1 MHSSRGTMKQQQLPR
16 SRTGSKAGSARWI
29 FLISLAALVGLLL
42 LAAVLTVDHWLGL
55 VPSFQRAMQ
64 DLFSRG
70 ALLAL
75 GLVIGLIAFGVFFQ
89 RSLSKTVRQGIHPQA
104 ALDIRKRLLVAVFA
118 AFALGIAGTGY
129 LLNNDLRAAFRDE
142 RLSQQA
148 GIARLKAQQI
158 DQWVAERAID
168 LGFLVTSLKGLP
180 LGQIEAGP
188 ELRQFV
194 ELMLYQILI
203 GHPERR
209 EVMLFSSEGQL
220 LVEVGGTPGHSDHA
234 GVEGLVRE
242 AARDGK
248 LKIGPLQLD
257 SGTPPSPSM
266 AFAQP
271 LGTGAPGSRQFVVV
285 LVVDPAVDLF
295 RKIQSWP
302 TDSATSEVLVV
313 RHDGD
318 DALYLLPPRFWQSP
332 VPPSGLRLPLSTP
345 NLMAAAAIRLGDG
358 AREGVD
364 YRGKRVLTASYAARA
379 VPWIVIAKS
388 DEDEVMRPIDRRS
401 EQVVL
406 VFGATI
412 LAAAFLVWALW
423 KGQRDE
429 AHELTVRNLRF
440 VHAVQDMFIVL
451 DADNRILET
460 NEAAQKA
467 VGYSAEELRGMDA
480 RNLRAPDRTDEE
492 DQRTAAV
499 AGAQIT
505 FRTVVS
511 RKDGSTFPAE
521 VRISTFELEGQTYR
535 QAMGVDISDRVR
547 LEQEVLRLS
556 RVKRS
561 LQAATSILLRAR
573 SEAEIFDQMCTGLVE
588 LGDSRMAAVAVAND
602 DPGRTFRF
610 PAIAGYEYGYL
621 AHAHITWNDEPTGNG
636 PLGMAIKSGT
646 VQVNQDF
653 ESNPSAL
660 PWREEALRHGY
671 RSSIVLPL
679 RRQGTVVAALT
690 IYAAEPQAFDDEEV
704 QLLSALADDIS
715 YVLSKIASMPGAGG

>member
-1 MHSSRGTMKQQQLPR
+1 MKQQQLPG
-16 SRTGSKAGSARWI
+16 SRAKPKINFARWI
-29 FLISLAALVGLLL
+29 FCISLAALAGLML
-42 LAAVLTVDHWLGL
+42 LAAVLTVEQWLGL

-70 ALLAL
+70 ALLTL

-89 RSLSKTVRQGIHPQA
+89 RSLSKSVRQGFHPQA
-104 ALDIRKRLLVAVFA
+104 ALAIRKRLLVAVFS
-118 AFALGIAGTGY
+118 AFALGIAGTGF
-129 LLNNDLRAAFRDE
+129 LLNNDLRTAFRDE
-142 RLSQQA
+142 RLSQQV
-148 GIARLKAQQI
+148 GIVRLKAQQI

-180 LGQIEAGP
+180 FGQIEAGA

-194 ELMLYQILI
+194 ELMLYQVLI

-209 EVMLFSSEGQL
+209 EIMLFSADGQL
-220 LVEVGGTPGHSDHA
+220 LVEVGGAPGHKDHE
-234 GVEGLVRE
+234 GVERLVRE
-242 AARDGK
+242 AAGDGK
-248 LKIGPLQLD
+248 LKIGQLRLD
-257 SGTPPSPSM
+257 AGTPPSPSV

-271 LGTGAPGSRQFVVV
+271 FNAGASAADRFVVV
-285 LVVDPAVDLF
+285 LLVDPSVELF
-295 RKIQSWP
+295 PKIQRWP
-302 TDSATSEVLVV
+302 GDSPTSEVLLV
-313 RHDGD
+313 RRDGD
-318 DALYLLPPRFWQSP
+318 DAVYLFAPRFWDRP
-332 VPPSGLRLPLSTP
+332 IPPSGLRLPLSTP
-345 NLMAAAAIRLGDG
+345 NLTAATAIRQGDG

-364 YRGKRVLTASYAARA
+364 YRGKRVITASYAAKA

-388 DEDEVMRPIDRRS
+388 DEDEVMRPIDHQS
-401 EQVVL
+401 EQVFL

-412 LAAAFLVWALW
+412 LAAAFLVWSLW
-423 KGQRDE
+423 NSQRDE
-429 AHELTVRNLRF
+429 THDLTVRNLRF

-451 DADNRILET
+451 DGDNRILET

-480 RNLRAPDRTDEE
+480 RILRAPDRTDED
-492 DQRTAAV
+492 DQRTATESGGRIA
-499 AGAQIT
+499 I
-505 FRTVVS
+505 RSVVR

-521 VRISTFELEGQTYR
+521 VRVSAFELDGRIYR
-535 QAMGVDISDRVR
+535 QAIGIDITDRVS
-547 LEQEVLRLS
+547 LEQEVLRLA

-573 SEAEIFDQMCTGLVE
+573 CETEMFDQICEGLVE
-588 LGDSRMAAVAVAND
+588 FGNYRMVAVAVPND
-602 DPGRTFRF
+602 DPGRTFQF
-610 PAIAGYEYGYL
+610 PAIAGYESGYL

-653 ESNPSAL
+653 EGNPMTR

-679 RRQGTVVAALT
+679 RRQGTVAAALA
-690 IYAAEPQAFDDEEV
+690 IYASEPQAFDAEEV

-715 YVLSKIASMPGAGG
+715 YVMSRIASTPGSET

>member
-1 MHSSRGTMKQQQLPR
+1 M
-16 SRTGSKAGSARWI
+16 
-29 FLISLAALVGLLL
+29 
-42 LAAVLTVDHWLGL
+42 
-55 VPSFQRAMQ
+55 
-64 DLFSRG
+64 
-70 ALLAL
+70 
-75 GLVIGLIAFGVFFQ
+75 
-89 RSLSKTVRQGIHPQA
+89 
-104 ALDIRKRLLVAVFA
+104 AVFA

-129 LLNNDLRAAFRDE
+129 LLNTDLRTAFRDE
-142 RLSQQA
+142 RLSQQE
-148 GIARLKAQQI
+148 GIARLKAQHI

-180 LGQIEAGP
+180 FGQIEVGP

-194 ELMLYQILI
+194 ELMLYQVLI
-203 GHPERR
+203 GHPERH
-209 EVMLFSSEGQL
+209 EIMLFSSDGHL
-220 LVEVGGTPGHSDHA
+220 LAEAVGAPGHKDHDRA
-234 GVEGLVRE
+234 ESLVRE

-257 SGTPPSPSM
+257 AGTPPSPTM

-271 LGTGAPGSRQFVVV
+271 FNAGATAPGQFVVV
-285 LVVDPAVDLF
+285 LVVDPSLDLF
-295 RKIQSWP
+295 RKVRKWP
-302 TDSATSEVLVV
+302 GDSPTSEVLLV
-313 RHDGD
+313 RRDGD
-318 DALYLLPPRFWQSP
+318 DAVYLFAPRFWDRP
-332 VPPSGLRLPLSTP
+332 IPPSGLRLPLSTP
-345 NLMAAAAIRLGDG
+345 NLTAATAIRLGDG

-364 YRGKRVLTASYAARA
+364 YRGKRVLTASYAAKA

-429 AHELTVRNLRF
+429 AYELTVRNLRF
-440 VHAVQDMFIVL
+440 VHAVQDMFIVI
-451 DADNRILET
+451 DGDDRILET
-460 NEAAQKA
+460 NEAARKA

-480 RNLRAPDRTDEE
+480 RNLRAPDRTDE
-492 DQRTAAV
+492 DDRQDAVRAA
-499 AGAQIT
+499 AGSQT

-521 VRISTFELEGQTYR
+521 VRISAFELEGQTYR
-535 QAMGVDISDRVR
+535 QALGVDISDRVR

-573 SEAEIFDQMCTGLVE
+573 TEAEIFGQICTSLVE
-588 LGDSRMAAVAVAND
+588 LGDYRMVAVAVPND
-602 DPGRTFRF
+602 DPGKTFHF
-610 PAIAGYEYGYL
+610 PAIAGYENGYL

-636 PLGMAIKSGT
+636 PLGMAIKSGV

-653 ESNPSAL
+653 EANAETR
-660 PWREEALRHGY
+660 PWHDEALRRGY
-671 RSSIVLPL
+671 RSSIALPL
-679 RRQGTVVAALT
+679 RRHGTVAAALM
-690 IYAAEPQAFDDEEV
+690 IYAAEPQAFDGEEV
-704 QLLSALADDIS
+704 QLLSALTDDIS
-715 YVLSKIASMPGAGG
+715 YALSRIASTPAPKLDGRPVSEI

>member
-1 MHSSRGTMKQQQLPR
+1 MKQQQPSR
-16 SRTGSKAGSARWI
+16 SRTEPKTGSARWI
-29 FLISLAALVGLLL
+29 FCISLAALVGLML
-42 LAAVLTVDHWLGL
+42 LAAALTVEQWLGL

-75 GLVIGLIAFGVFFQ
+75 GLVIALIAFGVFFQ
-89 RSLSKTVRQGIHPQA
+89 RSLSKSVRQGAHPQA
-104 ALDIRKRLLVAVFA
+104 ALAIRKRLLVAVFA
-118 AFALGIAGTGY
+118 AFALGIAGTGF
-129 LLNNDLRAAFRDE
+129 LLNTDLRTAFRDE
-142 RLSQQA
+142 RLSQQE
-148 GIARLKAQQI
+148 GIARLKAQHI

-180 LGQIEAGP
+180 FGQIEAGP

-194 ELMLYQILI
+194 ELMLYQVLI

-209 EVMLFSSEGQL
+209 EIMLFSSDGHL
-220 LVEVGGTPGHSDHA
+220 LAEAGGAPGHKDHDR
-234 GVEGLVRE
+234 VESLVRE

-257 SGTPPSPSM
+257 AGTPPSPTM

-271 LGTGAPGSRQFVVV
+271 FNAGATAPGEFVVV
-285 LVVDPAVDLF
+285 LVVDPSVDLF
-295 RKIQSWP
+295 RKVQKWP
-302 TDSATSEVLVV
+302 GDSATSEVLLV
-313 RHDGD
+313 RRDGD
-318 DALYLLPPRFWQSP
+318 DAVYLFAPRFWDRP
-332 VPPSGLRLPLSTP
+332 ILPSGLRLPLSTP
-345 NLMAAAAIRLGDG
+345 NLTAATAIRLGDG

-364 YRGKRVLTASYAARA
+364 YRGKRVLTASYAAKA

-451 DADNRILET
+451 DGDNRILET

-467 VGYSAEELRGMDA
+467 VGYSAEELRGMNA
-480 RNLRAPDRTDEE
+480 RSLRAPDRTDE
-492 DQRTAAV
+492 DDLQDAVRAA
-499 AGAQIT
+499 AGSQT
-505 FRTVVS
+505 FRTVVR

-521 VRISTFELEGQTYR
+521 VRISAFELEGQTYR
-535 QAMGVDISDRVR
+535 QALGVDISDRVR

-556 RVKRS
+556 RIKRS

-573 SEAEIFDQMCTGLVE
+573 TEAEIFGQICTGLAE
-588 LGDSRMAAVAVAND
+588 LGDYRMVAIAVAND
-602 DPGRTFRF
+602 DPGKTVRF
-610 PAIAGYEYGYL
+610 PAVAGYDDGYL
-621 AHAHITWNDEPTGNG
+621 AQAHITWNDEPTGNG
-636 PLGMAIKSGT
+636 PLGVAIKTG
-646 VQVNQDF
+646 VAQVSQDF
-653 ESNPSAL
+653 ASNPKFG
-660 PWREEALRHGY
+660 PWREEALRRGY
-671 RSSIVLPL
+671 RSGIVLPL
-679 RRQGTVVAALT
+679 RRQGTVAAALV
-690 IYAAEPQAFDDEEV
+690 IYAAEPQAFDAEEV
-704 QLLSALADDIS
+704 QLLSALADDVS
-715 YVLSKIASMPGAGG
+715 YALCKIASRPGAET

>member
-1 MHSSRGTMKQQQLPR
+1 M
-16 SRTGSKAGSARWI
+16 
-29 FLISLAALVGLLL
+29 L
-42 LAAVLTVDHWLGL
+42 LAAALTVEQWLGL

-75 GLVIGLIAFGVFFQ
+75 GLVIALIAFGVFFQ
-89 RSLSKTVRQGIHPQA
+89 RSLSKSVRQGGHPQA
-104 ALDIRKRLLVAVFA
+104 ALAIRKRLLVAVFS
-118 AFALGIAGTGY
+118 AFALGIAGTGF
-129 LLNNDLRAAFRDE
+129 LLENDLRTAFRDE
-142 RLSQQA
+142 RLSQQE
-148 GIARLKAQQI
+148 GIAHLKAQHI

-194 ELMLYQILI
+194 ELMLYQVLI
-203 GHPERR
+203 GHPERG
-209 EVMLFSSEGQL
+209 EIMLFSGDGQL
-220 LVEVGGTPGHSDHA
+220 LAEVGGAPGHIDHDRFEA
-234 GVEGLVRE
+234 LVRD

-248 LKIGPLQLD
+248 LKIGPVRLD
-257 SGTPPSPSM
+257 AGTPPGPRM

-271 LGTGAPGSRQFVVV
+271 FNAGAPAPGQFVVV

-295 RKIQSWP
+295 RKVQKWP
-302 TDSATSEVLVV
+302 GDSPTSEVLLV
-313 RHDGD
+313 RRDGD
-318 DALYLLPPRFWQSP
+318 DALYLVPPRFWDRP
-332 VPPSGLRLPLSTP
+332 IPPSGLRLPLSTP

-364 YRGKRVLTASYAARA
+364 YRGKRVLTASYAAKA

-388 DEDEVMRPIDRRS
+388 DEDEVMGPVDRRS

-412 LAAAFLVWALW
+412 LAAAFLVWSLW
-423 KGQRDE
+423 NSQRDE
-429 AHELTVRNLRF
+429 ARDLTVRNLRF
-440 VHAVQDMFIVL
+440 VHAIQDMFIVI
-451 DADNRILET
+451 DGDDRILET
-460 NEAAQKA
+460 NEAARKA

-480 RNLRAPDRTDEE
+480 RNLRAPDRTDE
-492 DQRTAAV
+492 DDRQAAV
-499 AGAQIT
+499 RAAAGSQA
-505 FRTVVS
+505 FRTVVR
-511 RKDGSTFPAE
+511 RKNGSTFPAE
-521 VRISTFELEGQTYR
+521 VRISAFELDGQTYR
-535 QAMGVDISDRVR
+535 QAMGIDITDRVR
-547 LEQEVLRLS
+547 LEQEILRLA

-573 SEAEIFDQMCTGLVE
+573 SEAEIFNQICTGLVE
-588 LGDSRMAAVAVAND
+588 FGDYRMVAVAVPND

-610 PAIAGYEYGYL
+610 PATAGYEYGYL

-653 ESNPSAL
+653 EGNPTTR

-679 RRQGTVVAALT
+679 RRQGTVAAALT
-690 IYAAEPQAFDDEEV
+690 IYAAEPQAFDTEEV
-704 QLLSALADDIS
+704 QLLSALADDVS
-715 YVLSKIASMPGAGG
+715 YALCKIGQRPGAET

>member
-1 MHSSRGTMKQQQLPR
+1 MKQQQLPP
-16 SRTGSKAGSARWI
+16 SRTDPKAGSARRVYC
-29 FLISLAALVGLLL
+29 ISLAALVGLML
-42 LAAVLTVDHWLGL
+42 LAAVLTVDEWLEL
-55 VPSFQRAMQ
+55 IPSFQRAMQ

-75 GLVIGLIAFGVFFQ
+75 GLVIALIAFGVFFQ
-89 RSLSKTVRQGIHPQA
+89 RSLSRSVRQARSPEA
-104 ALDIRKRLLVAVFA
+104 TLALRKRLLVAVFA

-129 LLNNDLRAAFRDE
+129 LLNTDLRTAFRDE
-142 RLSQQA
+142 RLSQQT

-180 LGQIEAGP
+180 FGQIEAGP

-194 ELMLYQILI
+194 ELMLYQVLI

-209 EVMLFSSEGQL
+209 EIMLFSPDGQL
-220 LVEVGGTPGHSDHA
+220 LVEAGGVPGHTDHTRFEA
-234 GVEGLVRE
+234 LVRE

-248 LKIGPLQLD
+248 LKIGPLRFD
-257 SGTPPSPSM
+257 AGTPPSPSM

-271 LGTGAPGSRQFVVV
+271 FNAGAPPSGQFVVV
-285 LVVDPAVDLF
+285 LVVDPSVDLF
-295 RKIQSWP
+295 RKIQTWP
-302 TDSATSEVLVV
+302 GDSATSEVLLV
-313 RHDGD
+313 RRDGE
-318 DALYLLPPRFWQSP
+318 DAVYLFAPRFWDRP
-332 VPPSGLRLPLSTP
+332 IPPSGLRLPLSTP
-345 NLMAAAAIRLGDG
+345 NLTAATAIRLGDG

-364 YRGKRVLTASYAARA
+364 YRGKRVLTASYAAKA
-379 VPWIVIAKS
+379 VPWVVIAKS

-412 LAAAFLVWALW
+412 LAAAFLVWSLW

-429 AHELTVRNLRF
+429 AHDLTVRNLRF

-451 DADNRILET
+451 DGDNRILET

-480 RNLRAPDRTDEE
+480 RNLRVADGTEG
-492 DQRTAAV
+492 DQGAAALGTAGGRIEV
-499 AGAQIT
+499 
-505 FRTVVS
+505 RTVIR

-521 VRISTFELEGQTYR
+521 VRVSAFELEGQTYR
-535 QAMGVDISDRVR
+535 QALGVDISDRVR

-573 SEAEIFDQMCTGLVE
+573 SEAEIFDQICTGLVE
-588 LGDSRMAAVAVAND
+588 FGDYRMVAVAVAND
-602 DPGRTFRF
+602 DPGKTFRF
-610 PAIAGYEYGYL
+610 PAVAGYNEGYL
-621 AHAHITWNDEPTGNG
+621 AHAHITWNDEPTGIG
-636 PLGMAIKSGT
+636 PLGMAIKSGV

-653 ESNPSAL
+653 EANAETR
-660 PWREEALRHGY
+660 PWHDEALRHGY
-671 RSSIVLPL
+671 RSSIALPL
-679 RRQGTVVAALT
+679 RRHGTVAAALV
-690 IYAAEPQAFDDEEV
+690 IYAAEPQAFDAEEV

-715 YVLSKIASMPGAGG
+715 YALSRVAS